1 MNFLDTY
8 DISGTATTPT
18 NTQPTQSLNEE
29 VTEVVGQLSRF
40 WGGFRKQSQVAFEA
54 ARKDLGSVV
63 QQAQKELT
71 KLTAETP
78 AASST
83 APEPSTSATEQ
94 APSASVDAAD
104 APSTPSSSADTTSTE
119 ATDKTVPESSPSSP
133 SQSSQPQTIF
143 ARLQASLPPA
153 LVNVQSQL
161 PDSLKETLEHA
172 RVGGANLTAL
182 DFAQLRSTIATELQ
196 RVQGATEE
204 YVHRSEDFLREA
216 GEFLKDAVKVVP
228 PEEGDSGYPGLIW
241 DGTDV
246 WMLPMAS
253 GTVSPS
259 PAASNNDKGKERE
272 ASGSSVRPSVD
283 TLRAV
288 ATRAELMLKQLR
300 HDPEVIKVD
309 PKDDANVRD
318 MYTNWLATEAASEDR
333 GLGTTPWQNK
343 TERALADPVDGAALK
358 ATMDI
363 LVPEALRHD
372 EFWTRY
378 FFRVHQVEREEA
390 RRKAIIQGTTEND
403 EDFSWEDD
411 DEETVSPT
419 VKLPTTPSPTVSAD
433 QPKVLAAPL
442 VASATEVRS
451 LGSTPANLSP
461 RQSSEESYD
470 VVSSQVSNSGT
481 VDGSAGK
488 VKAVPKEGG
497 EDGDEDEEE
506 EEEEEEGEEEEAE
519 GEEEGEEG
527 EEEEEEEDDEEEVE
541 EDSDWE

>member
-1 MNFLDTY
+1 MNFFDTY
-8 DISGTATTPT
+8 DVSGAATPPT

-29 VTEVVGQLSRF
+29 VSEVVGQLSRF

-63 QQAQKELT
+63 QQAQKEFT
-71 KLTAETP
+71 KLTEESPAESSTTP
-78 AASST
+78 ESSTSEQAASTSSDADA
-83 APEPSTSATEQ
+83 APIPSSLADSTS
-94 APSASVDAAD
+94 SD
-104 APSTPSSSADTTSTE
+104 
-119 ATDKTVPESSPSSP
+119 ATDKAVPNPTPSPG

-143 ARLQASLPPA
+143 SRLQASLPPA
-153 LVNVQSQL
+153 LANVQSQL
-161 PDSLKETLEHA
+161 PEALKETLKHA
-172 RVGGANLTAL
+172 RVGSANLTAL

-246 WMLPMAS
+246 WMLPTTGRDA
-253 GTVSPS
+253 TPS
-259 PAASNNDKGKERE
+259 PAPGNSSGKGKERE
-272 ASGSSVRPSVD
+272 TPGSATSLRPSVD
-283 TLRAV
+283 SLRAV
-288 ATRAELMLKQLR
+288 ATRAESMLKQLR
-300 HDPEVIKVD
+300 HDPEVIKAD

-318 MYTNWLATEAASEDR
+318 MYTNWLTAEAASEDR
-333 GLGTTPWQNK
+333 GLGTTAWQNK
-343 TERALADPVDGAALK
+343 IERALADPMDGAALN
-358 ATMDI
+358 ATMDT
-363 LVPEALRHD
+363 LVPETLIHD

-419 VKLPTTPSPTVSAD
+419 ARFPATPSPSVGAD
-433 QPKVLAAPL
+433 QPKLSVAPPNAA
-442 VASATEVRS
+442 ATEARS

-488 VKAVPKEGG
+488 VKAVAKEAEKNEEEDDDDDEEEDEDDDDEEE
-497 EDGDEDEEE
+497 EDGNEEE
-506 EEEEEEGEEEEAE
+506 EEEEEEEED
-519 GEEEGEEG
+519 GD
-527 EEEEEEEDDEEEVE
+527 EEEEEE
-541 EDSDWE
+541 SDWE